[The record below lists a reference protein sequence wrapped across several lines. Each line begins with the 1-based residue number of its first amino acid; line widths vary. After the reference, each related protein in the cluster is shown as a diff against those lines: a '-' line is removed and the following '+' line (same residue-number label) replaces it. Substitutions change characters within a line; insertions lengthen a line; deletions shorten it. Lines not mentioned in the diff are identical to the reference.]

1 MGAAL
6 GQSLPIA
13 LGVLISP
20 MPIVAVVLML
30 VTPRARSNSLAFLLG
45 WVVGVL
51 AVGSIVLLVAGA
63 AAGNDAPAP
72 AWTSWVKIGLGVLLL
87 LLAAKQ
93 WSGRPRSGAAPATPR
108 WMAAVDGMK
117 PPAAAGLAV
126 LLSAVNPKNLLLVAS
141 GAAAIAAATT
151 DPAEQS
157 AALGIFTI
165 VASAGV
171 AAPIVIYFAM
181 GTRAATLLDR
191 IKVWLVANNA
201 VILVVMLLII
211 GAKMIGDGVSAL

>member
-1 MGAAL
+1 
-6 GQSLPIA
+6 
-13 LGVLISP
+13 
-20 MPIVAVVLML
+20 
-30 VTPRARSNSLAFLLG
+30 
-45 WVVGVL
+45 
-51 AVGSIVLLVAGA
+51 
-63 AAGNDAPAP
+63 
-72 AWTSWVKIGLGVLLL
+72 
-87 LLAAKQ
+87 
-93 WSGRPRSGAAPATPR
+93 
-108 WMAAVDGMK
+108 MAAVDGMK

-151 DPAEQS
+151 DPAEQF